1 MKSEFTF
8 FSKQAVLAFLADQG
22 EERTKDYEFAAA
34 LVICRLCE
42 RRWMKDC
49 WIGIRIK
56 QKYSKALPAYN
67 SQREITLAEVAKFLR
82 EGNDEDSAVDFVI
95 AKMAN
100 MQKAKG
106 MVFQVKRFGIG
117 RNKKDTN
124 QLIEC
129 VNSLK
134 YAKTD
139 ANLLI
144 CLDDEVNVD
153 LKKFYSKFDDAKFP
167 FNRLLFLWVST
178 DSVFLRDVHPKG
190 ETERFLLSEIYSR
203 YSKQSNQV

>member
-8 FSKQAVLAFLADQG
+8 FSKQAILAFLEDQG
-22 EERTKDYEFAAA
+22 KERTKDYEFAAA

-42 RRWMKDC
+42 RRWTEDC

-56 QKYSKALPAYN
+56 PEYSKALPAYN

-82 EGNDEDSAVDFVI
+82 EGNDEDSAVDFVV
-95 AKMAN
+95 AKRAS
-100 MQKAKG
+100 MQKAQG

-117 RNKKDTN
+117 RNKKDTD
-124 QLIEC
+124 QLVEY

-144 CLDDEVNVD
+144 CLDDGVNVD
-153 LKKFYSKFDDAKFP
+153 LDKFYSKFDVAKFP
-167 FNRLLFLWVST
+167 FNRLLFLWLST

-190 ETERFLLSEIYSR
+190 DTERFLLSEIYSMTNK
-203 YSKQSNQV
+203 S

>member
-22 EERTKDYEFAAA
+22 RERTKDYEFAAA

-42 RRWMKDC
+42 RRWAEDC

-56 QKYSKALPAYN
+56 PGYSKELPAYN
-67 SQREITLAEVAKFLR
+67 SQREITLVEVAKFLR
-82 EGNDEDSAVDFVI
+82 EGNDEDSAVDFVV
-95 AKMAN
+95 AKMAS
-100 MQKAKG
+100 MQKAQG

-117 RNKKDTN
+117 RDKKDTD
-124 QLIEC
+124 QLVEY

-134 YAKTD
+134 YAKTN

-144 CLDDEVNVD
+144 CLDDGVNAD
-153 LKKFYSKFDDAKFP
+153 LQKFYSEFDATKFP
-167 FNRLLFLWVST
+167 FNRLIFLWVSP
-178 DSVFLRDVHPKG
+178 DSVFLKDIHPKG
-190 ETERFLLSEIYSR
+190 EAEQFLLSEIYSMAT
-203 YSKQSNQV
+203 